1 MQTATTTAP
10 STPPQTAGKTSAG
23 TPAGTSGT
31 SASLSPDFQTFLTML
46 TTQLR
51 NQDPL
56 NPVQGSDFA
65 VQLATFSNVEQQVR
79 TNDLLAGLGDRV
91 GLMGLGQLAGWI
103 GMQASSNAAV
113 EFDGTPINLDV
124 SPAQAADTVQLVVTN
139 AQGEEVQRSPI
150 PTQSGQITWAGTDAA
165 GQPLPPGRYQ
175 VSTESFANGT
185 LLAST
190 PAQWQGRIT
199 EARVENGQTVLHL
212 DTGQTLAAG
221 DVLAL
226 SSPPTA

>member
-1 MQTATTTAP
+1 MQTATAA
-10 STPPQTAGKTSAG
+10 TPNALTQTAGATTAKKTAG
-23 TPAGTSGT
+23 P
-31 SASLSPDFQTFLTML
+31 SASVSPDFQTFLTML

-91 GLMGLGQLAGWI
+91 GVMSLGQLAGWI
-103 GMQASSNAAV
+103 GMQASSTAAV
-113 EFDGTPINLDV
+113 HYDGAPIELAV
-124 SPAQAADTVQLVVTN
+124 SAPQSADTVQLVVTD
-139 AQGEEVQRSPI
+139 AQGVEVQRSTI
-150 PTQSGQITWAGTDAA
+150 PAPVGPITWTGRDAA
-165 GQPLPPGRYQ
+165 GQPLPPGRYT
-175 VSTESFANGT
+175 VSAESFANGT

-190 PAQWQGRIT
+190 PAQWQGRVS
-199 EARVENGQTVLHL
+199 EARIENGQTVLHL
-212 DTGQTLAAG
+212 DTGQTLAAS

-226 SSPPTA
+226 SSPPAA